1 MQGSCRNTAM
11 GASVVLKQS
20 QLSQRN
26 RSALSISQT
35 SAQQQLRWATVPEQS
50 GDRCALSVGASGS
63 PSNATS
69 HGPKPASVPSGI
81 LIPDP
86 SSRLATIDMGR
97 KWGMLCPLLGEA
109 GTELT
114 QCDLGRGLSP
124 YRVASC
130 WIQLFGHNRHGPKI
144 EGLCPHFL
152 GELGP
157 RLTQCGLG

>member
-97 KWGMLCPLLGEA
+97 KWGMLCPFLGEA

-114 QCDLGRGLSP
+114 QCDLAEAYLRTEWPLAGSSCLATTDMGRKLRGCAPIFWGSWVP
-124 YRVASC
+124 V
-130 WIQLFGHNRHGPKI
+130 
-144 EGLCPHFL
+144 
-152 GELGP
+152 
-157 RLTQCGLG
+157 